1 MKNFLRNILL
11 VVVAGVSFHASA
23 QTQSHPLDTIYFYKS
38 WAQML
43 YMEPSAYIVNPVIY
57 ADSDC
62 EIYIETGNDE
72 VNQMIEDE
80 YIAFSRDAET
90 FYINSNYL
98 KKEFSGDVRVHEGF
112 VPLFFNDKVAFI
124 ISYGPLT
131 VKDVLFGNSGDEGI
145 TNRNVDYYNIN
156 FLNNSVNRV
165 THEYLSLLLEDYHD
179 LKMRYE
185 GMKDYKKDYI
195 IEDYFF
201 KYIDRATD
209 DFMHPFILDLVE

>member
-11 VVVAGVSFHASA
+11 VVVAGFSMLASA

-43 YMEPSAYIVNPVIY
+43 YLEPSAYIVNPVIY
-57 ADSDC
+57 QDSDC

-90 FYINSNYL
+90 FYINSDYL
-98 KKEFSGDVRVHEGF
+98 KKEFTGDVRVHEGF

-131 VKDVLFGNSGDEGI
+131 VRDVLFGNSGDEGI

-165 THEYLSLLLEDYHD
+165 THEYLSELLEDYHD